1 MQEDRR
7 QSGHL
12 LRVGRWR
19 SSSSAKR
26 WNLLEDM
33 EAKFFDRNS
42 ICSGNEEVRAL
53 GLMLTPEPMVPR
65 KIHHTVVQATSDSG
79 QADVSQVAK
88 NVGYAH
94 FETLENRDSFTVL
107 PTGA

>member
-1 MQEDRR
+1 
-7 QSGHL
+7 
-12 LRVGRWR
+12 
-19 SSSSAKR
+19 
-26 WNLLEDM
+26 
-33 EAKFFDRNS
+33 
-42 ICSGNEEVRAL
+42 
-53 GLMLTPEPMVPR
+53 MLTPEPMVPR